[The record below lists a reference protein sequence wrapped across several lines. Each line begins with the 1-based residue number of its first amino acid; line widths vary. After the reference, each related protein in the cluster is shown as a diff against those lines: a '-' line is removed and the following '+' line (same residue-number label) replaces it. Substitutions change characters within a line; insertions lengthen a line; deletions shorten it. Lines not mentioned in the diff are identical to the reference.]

1 MAWTT
6 PTIRATGY
14 LVTASDWNT
23 DIVNN
28 LAYLKGQAG
37 NVEYED
43 DIVPDSGAEKVG
55 LSTAPWDEGHYDKLF
70 AGPRCALHKFI
81 REVTFE
87 FMDISAAAYQITD
100 TVAGGGDWDDG
111 GSGQMRLKVDDDGAG
126 HAFIENKAEQN
137 SALDTSFNAGR
148 SPYMRVEFAI
158 NNSDPAVGAFI
169 GFRDTPGAALPD
181 PSVESY
187 AGLVWGGT
195 NWVFQNGDGAGNS
208 ETSGPVTINDNT
220 RYVIE
225 ILIISATSV
234 EYYLNGVL
242 VDTTTTGLPTGDL
255 EWTLLLESAGGGG
268 GGDDSILTHGKI
280 ILQEDLS

>member
-43 DIVPDSGAEKVG
+43 DIVPDSGSEKVG

-81 REVTFE
+81 REITIDW
-87 FMDISAAAYQITD
+87 MDDSWGDYQM
-100 TVAGGGDWDDG
+100 DDG
-111 GSGQMRLKVDDDGAG
+111 LAGSGSVNMGGVGQVVLEVNDSAVGSSYIYQRP
-126 HAFIENKAEQN
+126 EQS
-137 SALDTSFNAGR
+137 SALDVSFNVSR
-148 SPYMRVEFAI
+148 SPYFKYEFSVSRKDA
-158 NNSDPAVGAFI
+158 NAGMFFGLRQTV
-169 GFRDTPGAALPD
+169 GAALPD
-181 PSVESY
+181 PAAEKF
-187 AGLVWGGT
+187 AGFRWDGT
-195 NWVFQNGDGAGNS
+195 DFKFMNGDGAGNS
-208 ETSGPVTINDNT
+208 ELSAAQTINVDT

-225 ILIISATSV
+225 ILITSATNV

-242 VDTTTTGLPTGDL
+242 VKTTTTGLPTGDL
-255 EWTLLLESAGGGG
+255 DFTWLLETDGGGG
-268 GGDDSILTHGKI
+268 GTQSFLTVGKAVI
-280 ILQEDLS
+280 QEDLS